1 MGRRGRST
9 RSTSAGARIP
19 TSCSVSCAR
28 PACPRAET
36 LTGRSFPYDRVT
48 IIGDTPLDVDC
59 ARACGARAVAVATG
73 FHSGDELAACEPDLL
88 FGDFADVGRV
98 LEALGPHP

>member
-1 MGRRGRST
+1 
-9 RSTSAGARIP
+9 
-19 TSCSVSCAR
+19 
-28 PACPRAET
+28 
-36 LTGRSFPYDRVT
+36 
-48 IIGDTPLDVDC
+48 VDC